1 MHTNLSPSSRIALPD
16 LDAKFLV
23 ACLCAAWCGTC
34 RDYRKAFLGLS
45 EVFPDAA
52 FIWLDV
58 DDDAQLI
65 GHLDVE
71 NFPAILIQHD
81 DAVLFFGAMLPDHN
95 QLKRL
100 IQALGSQSAEEVDSY
115 IQSSPERRLWQDEC
129 NLRQRLRD
137 ARLPG

>member
-1 MHTNLSPSSRIALPD
+1 MHADLSPSGNTASPD

-34 RDYRKAFLGLS
+34 RDYRKGFFELAKF
-45 EVFPDAA
+45 FPDAA
-52 FIWLDV
+52 LIWLDV

-71 NFPAILIQHD
+71 NFPGILIQHD

-115 IQSSPERRLWQDEC
+115 IKSSPERQLWQDQC

-137 ARLPG
+137 ARLP